1 MNDNIATGS
10 APSTGGLIA
19 YFAANSVAANLMMVF
34 LIIAGIIAG
43 SQLAVRNWPEFSP
56 GVISITVPSP
66 GSSAEEVFKDINQFL
81 EKAVV
86 GIDGVDRVESIA
98 KDNVGYV
105 EITVETFSDA
115 KDVLDDVSN
124 AVVALESFP
133 PLNADKPEI
142 ELTRNVSPVMTI
154 AVYSSNRTENEL
166 RREAER
172 LQNHLLALPGVTLVG
187 ITGSRD
193 REISIELDEVNLRR
207 HGLDI
212 RDLAKVIRSNSLNL
226 SFGNLRS
233 SAGDISLNII
243 AKRNVGEDFGNIPLI
258 TRLNG
263 TVVRLEDVAKIRDS
277 FVDERVSTELDG
289 VPAIFVQVDAAT
301 DHSQLGIRN
310 TVKDFL
316 AGYDLSEGIN
326 QIIWDDDAANT
337 FDNLRGII
345 DNAIIGAVLVFL
357 CLAAVFDLRSAFW
370 ITLGIPLSFIGSL
383 VLFHPAGLTLNQG
396 TLFAF
401 FLLIGI
407 VVDDAVVVG
416 ESIIAH
422 RKKGISG
429 LEASI
434 SGARMVF
441 GPLFVGAITTLLALF
456 PLMFIDTGIG
466 QVVKVIPVVAA
477 FVLAISLLEAFLI
490 LPAHLAND
498 KPWSA
503 PPLSNWQRAVRNYLD
518 KLRDTVVLSTASWAV
533 RNSWLALLLTIF
545 LIVGAFLLLRFE
557 TIPVVFADG
566 REGINNTIRVEIT
579 MPAGTPF
586 AITEK
591 MADHFREAA
600 LMVNEEYEGKAI
612 KSISTVVGSILTT
625 RSDENDRYGENIAM
639 VNAQLFDKENRSAEI
654 LEIEKAWRQFV
665 GQTDQIEN
673 VEYFTTVIKTKPNL
687 SYSLRHE
694 DFAVLQDA
702 AASIQ
707 AEMANISGI
716 FDIKDNLKYGN
727 RQFEIQITPEGEVAG
742 FTPANIGTQL
752 RARLY
757 GLEVQ
762 RLQRGNEEI
771 KVIVNY
777 PEQSRTSISDLSNI
791 RLDRPGKGQV
801 PLSAIARIVEKQELE
816 EITQLDGSRV
826 VYVNAKADT
835 ATITPRNARKLL
847 ENGIVKDLTE
857 KYPDLIIDRA
867 GSALDERDTLNTLI
881 LLVPLSLLAIYLLM
895 AAFLRS
901 YWKPII
907 AAAGIPLTFVGAV
920 LAHLILGWNFTF
932 ISIFG
937 IIAASGVVVND
948 GLVLLDRYESIRR
961 ESPSLPA
968 VAALVSATRLRFRPV
983 LLTSLTTVLG
993 LSPLL
998 YERSDVLLHMV
1009 PFAASIL
1016 GGLIMSGLYV
1026 LFLMPAMVMI
1036 VEGRDE

>member
-1 MNDNIATGS
+1 M
-10 APSTGGLIA
+10 
-19 YFAANSVAANLMMVF
+19 
-34 LIIAGIIAG
+34 
-43 SQLAVRNWPEFSP
+43 
-56 GVISITVPSP
+56 
-66 GSSAEEVFKDINQFL
+66 
-81 EKAVV
+81 
-86 GIDGVDRVESIA
+86 
-98 KDNVGYV
+98 
-105 EITVETFSDA
+105 
-115 KDVLDDVSN
+115 
-124 AVVALESFP
+124 
-133 PLNADKPEI
+133 
-142 ELTRNVSPVMTI
+142 
-154 AVYSSNRTENEL
+154 
-166 RREAER
+166 
-172 LQNHLLALPGVTLVG
+172 
-187 ITGSRD
+187 
-193 REISIELDEVNLRR
+193 
-207 HGLDI
+207 
-212 RDLAKVIRSNSLNL
+212 
-226 SFGNLRS
+226 
-233 SAGDISLNII
+233 
-243 AKRNVGEDFGNIPLI
+243 
-258 TRLNG
+258 
-263 TVVRLEDVAKIRDS
+263 
-277 FVDERVSTELDG
+277 
-289 VPAIFVQVDAAT
+289 
-301 DHSQLGIRN
+301 
-310 TVKDFL
+310 
-316 AGYDLSEGIN
+316 
-326 QIIWDDDAANT
+326 
-337 FDNLRGII
+337 
-345 DNAIIGAVLVFL
+345 
-357 CLAAVFDLRSAFW
+357 
-370 ITLGIPLSFIGSL
+370 TLGIPLSFIGSL

-591 MADHFREAA
+591 MVDHFREAA
-600 LMVNEEYEGKAI
+600 LMVNDEYEGKAI

-639 VNAQLFDKENRSAEI
+639 VNAQLFDKEDRSAEI

-707 AEMANISGI
+707 AEMADISGI

-816 EITQLDGSRV
+816 EITQLDGNRV

-835 ATITPRNARKLL
+835 ATITPRSARKLL
-847 ENGIVKDLTE
+847 ENGIIKDLTE

>member
-1 MNDNIATGS
+1 MNENIANDKVPS
-10 APSTGGLIA
+10 AGGLIA
-19 YFAANSVAANLMMVF
+19 YFAANSVAANLMIVF
-34 LIIAGIIAG
+34 LIIAGIFAG
-43 SQLAVRNWPEFSP
+43 SQLAVKNWPEFTP

-81 EKAVV
+81 EEAVV
-86 GIDGVDRVESIA
+86 GIDGVDRVDSIA

-105 EITVETFSDA
+105 EITVETFSEA

-124 AVVALESFP
+124 AVVALENFP
-133 PLNADKPEI
+133 PFNADKPEI
-142 ELTRNVSPVMTI
+142 QISRHVSPVMTI
-154 AVYSSNRTENEL
+154 ALYSSSRTENEL
-166 RREAER
+166 RREAEI
-172 LQNHLLALPGVTLVG
+172 LQDHLLALPGVTLVG

-193 REISIELDEVNLRR
+193 REISIELDEVSLRR

-243 AKRNVGEDFGNIPLI
+243 AKKNVGEDFGNIPLI
-258 TRLNG
+258 TRLDG
-263 TVVRLEDVAKIRDS
+263 TVIRLEDVSVIRDS
-277 FVDERVSTELDG
+277 FVDERVLTELDG
-289 VPAIFVQVDAAT
+289 VPAVFVQVDAAP

-310 TVKDFL
+310 TVKEFI
-316 AGYDLSEGIN
+316 AKHDLPSEVN
-326 QIIWDDDAANT
+326 QVIWDDDAANT
-337 FDNLRGII
+337 YDNLRGIV
-345 DNAIIGAVLVFL
+345 DNSIIGAVLVFI

-383 VLFHPAGLTLNQG
+383 ILFHPADLTLNQG

-416 ESIIAH
+416 ESIISH
-422 RKKGISG
+422 RKKGVSG

-434 SGARMVF
+434 AGARMVF
-441 GPLFVGAITTLLALF
+441 GPLFVGAITTLLALL
-456 PLMFIDTGIG
+456 PLLFVDSGVW
-466 QVVKVIPVVAA
+466 QVVNVIPIVAA
-477 FVLAISLLEAFLI
+477 FVLTISLLEAFLI

-503 PPLSNWQRAVRNYLD
+503 PPLSNWQRAVRKSLN
-518 KLRDTVVLSTASWAV
+518 KLRDTVVLSTASWAI
-533 RNSWLALLLTIF
+533 RNSWLSLLLTIF
-545 LIVGAFLLLRFE
+545 MISGAFLLLRFE
-557 TIPVVFADG
+557 TVPIVLADG
-566 REGINNTIRVEIT
+566 REGVSNTIQVEIT

-586 AITEK
+586 SVTEK
-591 MADHFREAA
+591 MVEHFRNAA
-600 LMVNEEYEGKAI
+600 LMVNDEFDGKAI

-639 VNAQLFDKENRSAEI
+639 VSAKLFDKEKRSADV
-654 LEIEKAWRQFV
+654 LEIEGAWRQFV
-665 GQTDQIEN
+665 GQLDQIEN
-673 VEYFTTVIKTKPNL
+673 VEYFSTLIKAKPNL

-694 DFAVLQDA
+694 DLAVLQDA
-702 AASIQ
+702 AASFQ
-707 AEMANISGI
+707 AEMRNISGI
-716 FDIKDNLKYGN
+716 FDITDNLKLGN

-742 FTPANIGTQL
+742 FTPANIGSQL

-771 KVIVNY
+771 KVIVNF
-777 PEQSRTSISDLSNI
+777 PEQNRSSISDLSNI
-791 RLDRPGKGQV
+791 RLDRPGAGQV

-816 EITQLDGSRV
+816 EITQLDGTRV
-826 VYVNAKADT
+826 VYVHAKADM
-835 ATITPRNARKLL
+835 ATITPRNARNLL
-847 ENGIVKDLTE
+847 ENGIVNELSE
-857 KYPDLIIDRA
+857 KYPNLLIDRA
-867 GSALDERDTLNTLI
+867 GAALDERDTLETLKI
-881 LLVPLSLLAIYLLM
+881 LVPLSLMAIYLLM

-901 YWKPII
+901 YWKPVI

-932 ISIFG
+932 MSIFG

-948 GLVLLDRYESIRR
+948 GLVLLDRYGAIRR

-998 YERSDVLLHMV
+998 YERSDVLLYLV
-1009 PFAASIL
+1009 PFATSIL

-1036 VEGRDE
+1036 VEGGKD

>member
-1 MNDNIATGS
+1 MNNNIANSS
-10 APSTGGLIA
+10 ARPTGGLIA
-19 YFAANSVAANLMMVF
+19 YFAANSVAANLMMAF

-43 SQLAVRNWPEFSP
+43 SQLTVKNLPEISP
-56 GVISITVPSP
+56 GKISITVPSP
-66 GSSAEEVFKDINQFL
+66 GSSAEEVFEDITQFL

-86 GIDGVDRVESIA
+86 GIEGVDRVESIA

-105 EITVETFSDA
+105 EISVETFTDA
-115 KDVLDDVSN
+115 KNVLEDVAN
-124 AVVALESFP
+124 AVAALESFP
-133 PLNADKPEI
+133 PLNADQPEI
-142 ELTRNVSPVMTI
+142 ELFRHVSPVMTI
-154 AVYSSNRTENEL
+154 ALYSSNRTENKL
-166 RREAER
+166 RGEAER
-172 LQNHLLALPGVTLVG
+172 LQNHLQSLPGITHVR
-187 ITGSRD
+187 ITGTRD
-193 REISIELDEVNLRR
+193 REISIELDEENLRR

-243 AKRNVGEDFGNIPLI
+243 AKKKFGDEFGNIPLI
-258 TRLNG
+258 TRLDG
-263 TVVRLEDVAKIRDS
+263 TVVRLEDVAEIRDG

-289 VPAIFVQVDAAT
+289 APAVFVQVDAASN
-301 DHSQLGIRN
+301 HSQLRISN
-310 TVKDFL
+310 TVKEFL
-316 AGYDLSEGIN
+316 SGYDLSDGIN
-326 QIIWDDDAANT
+326 QVIWDDDAAKT

-345 DNAIIGAVLVFL
+345 DNAIIGAVLVFV

-383 VLFHPAGLTLNQG
+383 ALFHPAGLTLNQG

-401 FLLIGI
+401 FLLVGI

-422 RKKGISG
+422 RKERVSG

-441 GPLFVGAITTLLALF
+441 GPLFVGAITTILALL
-456 PLMFIDTGIG
+456 PLMFIDTGLW
-466 QVVKVIPVVAA
+466 QVVKVIPIVAVI
-477 FVLAISLLEAFLI
+477 VLAISLLETFLI
-490 LPAHLAND
+490 LPAHLAKK

-503 PPLSNWQRAVRNYLD
+503 PPLSNWQKTVRKNLNR
-518 KLRDTVVLSTASWAV
+518 LRDTVVLSTASWAV
-533 RNSWLALLLTIF
+533 RNSLLSLLLTVF
-545 LIVGAFLLLRFE
+545 LVVGSILLLRFE
-557 TIPVVFADG
+557 AIPIVLGDG
-566 REGINNTIRVEIT
+566 REGASNTIRVEIT

-586 AITEK
+586 VVTKRITE
-591 MADHFREAA
+591 HFRDTA
-600 LMVNEEYEGKAI
+600 LMVNDEFEGKAI
-612 KSISTVVGSILTT
+612 KSISTIVGSILTT
-625 RSDENDRYGENIAM
+625 RADEHDRYGENIAM
-639 VNAQLFDKENRSAEI
+639 VNAQLFDKENRSAGI
-654 LEIEKAWRQFV
+654 LEIERVWRQFV
-665 GQTDQIEN
+665 GQIDQIEN
-673 VEYFTTVIKTKPNL
+673 VEFYATPLKSKPNL

-694 DFAVLQDA
+694 DFAVMQDA
-702 AASIQ
+702 ARSIK
-707 AEMANISGI
+707 AEMRSISGI
-716 FDIKDNLKYGN
+716 FDITDNIKLGN

-762 RLQRGNEEI
+762 RLQRGNEQV

-777 PEQSRTSISDLSNI
+777 PVQSRSSISDLSNI
-791 RLDRPGKGQV
+791 RLDRPGSGQA
-801 PLSAIARIVEKQELE
+801 PLSAIARIVEKQEFV
-816 EITQLDGSRV
+816 EITQLDGNRV
-826 VYVNAKADT
+826 VYVHAKADT
-835 ATITPRNARKLL
+835 ATITPRSARNLL
-847 ENGIVKDLTE
+847 ENGIIRELSE

-867 GSALDERDTLNTLI
+867 GAALDERDTLETLSI
-881 LLVPLSLLAIYLLM
+881 LVPLSLLAIYLLM
-895 AAFLRS
+895 ATFLQS

-907 AAAGIPLTFVGAV
+907 AATGIPLTFVGAV

-932 ISIFG
+932 MSVFG

-948 GLVLLDRYESIRR
+948 GLVLLDRYGLIRR

-983 LLTSLTTVLG
+983 FLTSLTTVLG

-998 YERSDVLLHMV
+998 YERSDVLLYMV
-1009 PFAASIL
+1009 PFATSIL

-1036 VEGRDE
+1036 FDGRKE

>member
-1 MNDNIATGS
+1 MNDNSTNGRAPATS
-10 APSTGGLIA
+10 GLIA

-43 SQLAVRNWPEFSP
+43 LQLAVRNWPEFAP

-66 GSSAEEVFKDINQFL
+66 GSSAEEVFKDVNQFL

-86 GIDGVDRVESIA
+86 GIDGVERVESIA
-98 KDNVGYV
+98 KDNIGYV
-105 EITVETFSDA
+105 EITVDTFSDI
-115 KDVLDDVSN
+115 KDVLNDVSN
-124 AVVALESFP
+124 SVSALESFP

-142 ELTRNVSPVMTI
+142 KLSRNVSPVMTI
-154 AVYSSNRTENEL
+154 ALYSSNRTENEL
-166 RREAER
+166 RREAEI
-172 LQNHLLALPGVTLVG
+172 LQNHLLALPSVTLVE

-258 TRLNG
+258 TRLDG
-263 TVVRLEDVAKIRDS
+263 TVVRLEDVAKIRDN

-289 VPAIFVQVDAAT
+289 LPAVFVQVNAAT
-301 DHSQLGIRN
+301 DHSQLGISN
-310 TVKDFL
+310 TVKEFL
-316 AGYDLSEGIN
+316 AGYDHSDGVN
-326 QIIWDDDAANT
+326 QVIWDDDVANT
-337 FDNLRGII
+337 VDNLRGIL
-345 DNAIIGAVLVFL
+345 DNAIIGAVLVFV
-357 CLAAVFDLRSAFW
+357 CLAAVFDLRTAFW

-383 VLFHPAGLTLNQG
+383 ALFHPADLTLNQG

-422 RKKGISG
+422 RKEGVSG

-434 SGARMVF
+434 SGAQMVF
-441 GPLFVGAITTLLALF
+441 GPLFVGGITTLLALL
-456 PLMFIDTGIG
+456 PLMFIDTGVW
-466 QVVKVIPVVAA
+466 QVIKVIPIVAA

-490 LPAHLAND
+490 LPAHLSND

-503 PPLSNWQRAVRNYLD
+503 PPLSNWQRTVRVYLD
-518 KLRDTVVLSTASWAV
+518 KLRDTVVISTASWAV
-533 RNSWLALLLTIF
+533 RNCWLALLLTVF
-545 LIVGAFLLLRFE
+545 LITGAFLLLRFE
-557 TIPVVFADG
+557 IVPIVLTDG
-566 REGINNTIRVEIT
+566 RDGANNNIRVEIT

-586 AITEK
+586 AVTEK
-591 MADHFREAA
+591 MVEHFRDAA
-600 LMVNEEYEGKAI
+600 LMVNDEFEGKAI

-625 RSDENDRYGENIAM
+625 RSDDDDRYGENIAL
-639 VNAQLFDKENRSAEI
+639 VNAQLFDKEKRNAEI
-654 LEIEKAWRQFV
+654 LEIERAWRQFV
-665 GQTDQIEN
+665 GQIDQVEN
-673 VEYFTTVIKTKPNL
+673 VEYFTTLVKTKPNL
-687 SYSLRHE
+687 SYSLRH
-694 DFAVLQDA
+694 DDLAVLQDA

-707 AEMANISGI
+707 AEMRNISGI
-716 FDIKDNLKYGN
+716 FDITDNLKLGN

-742 FTPANIGTQL
+742 FTPAIIGTQL

-757 GLEVQ
+757 GIEVQ

-777 PEQSRTSISDLSNI
+777 PEQSRSSISDLRNI
-791 RLDRPGKGQV
+791 RLDRPGVGQV

-826 VYVNAKADT
+826 VYVHAKADM
-835 ATITPRNARKLL
+835 ATITPRKARNLL
-847 ENGIVKDLTE
+847 ENGIVKELSA
-857 KYPDLIIDRA
+857 KHPDLVIDRA
-867 GSALDERDTLNTLI
+867 GAALDERDTLETLRI
-881 LLVPLSLLAIYLLM
+881 LVPLSLLAIYLLM
-895 AAFLRS
+895 AAFLQS
-901 YWKPII
+901 YWKPFI
-907 AAAGIPLTFVGAV
+907 AATGIPLIFVGAV
-920 LAHLILGWNFTF
+920 LAHLILGWNFSF
-932 ISIFG
+932 MSIFG

-948 GLVLLDRYESIRR
+948 GLVLLDRYGSIRKK
-961 ESPSLPA
+961 SPSIPA

-1009 PFAASIL
+1009 PFATSIL

-1026 LFLMPAMVMI
+1026 LFLMPALVMI
-1036 VEGRDE
+1036 FEGRNE

>member
-1 MNDNIATGS
+1 MNENIANDKVPS
-10 APSTGGLIA
+10 AGGLIA
-19 YFAANSVAANLMMVF
+19 YFAANSVAANLMIVF
-34 LIIAGIIAG
+34 LIIAGIFAG
-43 SQLAVRNWPEFSP
+43 SQLAVKNWPEFTP

-81 EKAVV
+81 EEAVV
-86 GIDGVDRVESIA
+86 GIDGVDRVDSIA

-105 EITVETFSDA
+105 EITVETFSEA

-124 AVVALESFP
+124 AVVALENFP
-133 PLNADKPEI
+133 PFNADKPEI
-142 ELTRNVSPVMTI
+142 QISRHVSPVMTI
-154 AVYSSNRTENEL
+154 ALYSSSRTENEL
-166 RREAER
+166 RREAEI
-172 LQNHLLALPGVTLVG
+172 LQDHLLALPGVTLVG

-193 REISIELDEVNLRR
+193 REISIELDEVSLRR

-243 AKRNVGEDFGNIPLI
+243 AKKNIGEDFGNIPLI
-258 TRLNG
+258 TRLDG
-263 TVVRLEDVAKIRDS
+263 TVIRLEDVSVIRDS
-277 FVDERVSTELDG
+277 FVDERVLTELDG
-289 VPAIFVQVDAAT
+289 VPAVFVQVDAAP

-310 TVKDFL
+310 TVKEFI
-316 AGYDLSEGIN
+316 AKHDLPSEVN
-326 QIIWDDDAANT
+326 QVIWDDDAANT
-337 FDNLRGII
+337 YDNLRGIV
-345 DNAIIGAVLVFL
+345 DNSIIGAVLVFI

-383 VLFHPAGLTLNQG
+383 ILFHPADLTLNQG

-416 ESIIAH
+416 ESIISH
-422 RKKGISG
+422 RKKGVSG

-434 SGARMVF
+434 AGARMVF
-441 GPLFVGAITTLLALF
+441 GPLFVGAITTLLALL
-456 PLMFIDTGIG
+456 PLLFVDSGVW
-466 QVVKVIPVVAA
+466 QVVNVIPIVAA
-477 FVLAISLLEAFLI
+477 FVLTISLLEAFLI

-503 PPLSNWQRAVRNYLD
+503 PPLSNWQRAVRKSLN
-518 KLRDTVVLSTASWAV
+518 KLRDTVVLSTASWAI
-533 RNSWLALLLTIF
+533 RNSWLSLLLTIF
-545 LIVGAFLLLRFE
+545 MISGAFLLLRFE
-557 TIPVVFADG
+557 TVPIVLADG
-566 REGINNTIRVEIT
+566 REGVSNTIQVEIT

-586 AITEK
+586 SVTEK
-591 MADHFREAA
+591 MVEHFRNAA
-600 LMVNEEYEGKAI
+600 LMVNDEFDGKAI

-639 VNAQLFDKENRSAEI
+639 VSAKLFDKEKRSADV
-654 LEIEKAWRQFV
+654 LEIEGAWRQFV
-665 GQTDQIEN
+665 GQLDQIEN
-673 VEYFTTVIKTKPNL
+673 VEYFSTLIKAKPNL

-694 DFAVLQDA
+694 DLAVLQDA
-702 AASIQ
+702 AASFQ
-707 AEMANISGI
+707 AEMRNISGI
-716 FDIKDNLKYGN
+716 FDITDNLKLGN

-742 FTPANIGTQL
+742 FTPANIGSQL

-771 KVIVNY
+771 KVIVNF
-777 PEQSRTSISDLSNI
+777 PEQNRSSISDLSNI
-791 RLDRPGKGQV
+791 RLDRPGAGQV

-816 EITQLDGSRV
+816 EITQLDGTRV
-826 VYVNAKADT
+826 VYVHAKADM
-835 ATITPRNARKLL
+835 ATITPRNARNLL
-847 ENGIVKDLTE
+847 ENGIVNELSE
-857 KYPDLIIDRA
+857 KYPNLLIDRA
-867 GSALDERDTLNTLI
+867 GAALDERDTLETLKI
-881 LLVPLSLLAIYLLM
+881 LVPLSLMAIYLLM

-901 YWKPII
+901 YWKPVI

-932 ISIFG
+932 MSIFG

-948 GLVLLDRYESIRR
+948 GLVLLDRYGAIRR

-998 YERSDVLLHMV
+998 YERSDVLLYLV
-1009 PFAASIL
+1009 PFATSIL

-1036 VEGRDE
+1036 VEGGKD